1 MRADARAA
9 LPEEET
15 MALPDRWD
23 LEVDVAVLGSGATA
37 LTAAILASD
46 GGAEAALLERAET
59 VGGTTAL
66 SGGVLWLPNNHHM
79 AEAGIPDSREDALAY
94 LHSLSLGV
102 MDAELV
108 TAFVESGPE
117 MLRYLEE
124 NTPLALHVFEGYP
137 DYHPE
142 NPGGKP
148 EGGRSLDNELFP
160 FDELGPWAER
170 VNRQPGAVFLPG
182 TMLETDTIGL
192 DGIAPEV
199 LEARRARDM
208 RGTGQA
214 LAGSLL
220 KGCLDREIPI
230 HAETRA
236 RELLLDGGGAVV
248 GVRAERGGAEFLV
261 KARKAVV
268 IATGGFEWNRELINA
283 FLRGPMTAPTSTPEN
298 EGDGLLMAMGAG
310 AALGNM
316 SEAWWIPA
324 IHVPGDEMR
333 GQPYARLILMERTWP
348 RSIIVN
354 RAGKRFMNEAA
365 NYNAVGHAFHTFDP
379 NTFEFS
385 NLPAW
390 LIVDSAY
397 EFPIARHRV
406 GPQAPGWIRR
416 APALAAL
423 AAEIG
428 VDAAGL
434 EATVARFNEGV
445 ARGEDPEFQ
454 RGVSAYDSYNGD
466 RRREPPFTTLGPIDT
481 PPFYAAEIESG
492 ALGTKGGPRT
502 NARAQVL
509 RATGGVLAGLY
520 AVGNAMAGATGM
532 VYGGAGGTLGPG
544 MTFGYLA
551 GINAAREPDH
561 IA

>member
-1 MRADARAA
+1 MA
-9 LPEEET
+9 LPE
-15 MALPDRWD
+15 RWD
-23 LEVDVAVLGSGATA
+23 LEVDVAVLGSGASAT
-37 LTAAILASD
+37 TAAILAAD
-46 GGAEAALLERAET
+46 NGAEVALLERAET

-79 AEAGIPDSREDALAY
+79 AEAGIEDSREDALAY
-94 LHSLSLGV
+94 LNSLSLGM
-102 MDAELV
+102 MDDELV
-108 TAFVESGPE
+108 ETLIDTGPE
-117 MLRYLEE
+117 MLRYMEE
-124 NTPLALHVFEGYP
+124 NTPVSLHVFEGYP

-148 EGGRSLDNELFP
+148 EGGRSLDNDLFP
-160 FDELGPWAER
+160 FEELGPWADR
-170 VNRQPGAVFLPG
+170 INHQPDAVFFPA
-182 TMLETDTIGL
+182 TMLEIDTKRI
-192 DGIAPEV
+192 DDVPPDV
-199 LEARRARDM
+199 MEARKARDM
-208 RGTGQA
+208 RSTGQA
-214 LAGSLL
+214 LAGSLI
-220 KGCLDREIPI
+220 KGCLDREIPV
-230 HAETRA
+230 HTATRA
-236 RELLLDGGGAVV
+236 RELILDENDVVV
-248 GVRAERGGAEFLV
+248 GVRAERDGAAWFV

-268 IATGGFEWNRELINA
+268 IATGGFEWNEELVKA

-316 SEAWWIPA
+316 SEAWWIPG

-333 GQPYARLILMERTWP
+333 GRTFARLILAERTWP

-354 RAGKRFMNEAA
+354 RRGKRFMNEAA

-379 NTFEFS
+379 NTFEFI

-390 LIVDSAY
+390 LIVDSLY
-397 EFPIARHRV
+397 QPPIARHNV
-406 GPQAPGWIRR
+406 GPDAPDWIRR
-416 APALAAL
+416 ADTLAELAAQ
-423 AAEIG
+423 ID

-434 EATVARFNEGV
+434 EETVARFNEGV

-466 RRREPPFTTLGPIDT
+466 SLEKAPFTTLGPIEA
-481 PPFYAAEIESG
+481 PPYYAAQIESG
-492 ALGTKGGPRT
+492 ALGTKGGPKT
-502 NARAQVL
+502 NEKAQVL
-509 RATGGVLAGLY
+509 RATGGVIPGLY
-520 AVGNAMAGATGM
+520 AVGNAMAGVTAM

-544 MTFGYLA
+544 MTFGYIA

>member
-1 MRADARAA
+1 MA
-9 LPEEET
+9 LPE
-15 MALPDRWD
+15 RWD

-37 LTAAILASD
+37 LTAAILAND

-108 TAFVESGPE
+108 ATFVESGPA

-124 NTPLALHVFEGYP
+124 NTPLSMHVFEGYP

-148 EGGRSLDNELFP
+148 EGGRSLDNALFP
-160 FDELGPWAER
+160 FDELGPWADR
-170 VNRQPGAVFLPG
+170 VNRQPDAVFLPA
-182 TMLETDTIGL
+182 TMLEMDTIGL
-192 DGIAPEV
+192 DGIAPET
-199 LEARRARDM
+199 LAARRARDM

-220 KGCLDREIPI
+220 KGCLDREIPLYT
-230 HAETRA
+230 ETRA
-236 RELLLDGGGAVV
+236 RELLLDGSDAVV

-268 IATGGFEWNRELINA
+268 IATGGFEWNRGLINA

-333 GQPYARLILMERTWP
+333 RRPFARLILTERTWP

-379 NTFEFS
+379 NSFEFS

-397 EFPIARHRV
+397 ESPIARHRV
-406 GPQAPGWIRR
+406 GPQAPDWIRR
-416 APALAAL
+416 APTLAAL
-423 AAEIG
+423 AAGIG

-434 EATVARFNEGV
+434 EATVARFNAGV
-445 ARGEDPEFQ
+445 ARGEDAEFQ
-454 RGVSAYDSYNGD
+454 RGMSAYDSYNGD
-466 RRREPPFTTLGPIDT
+466 RRKAPPFTTLGPIDT

-509 RATGGVLAGLY
+509 RATGGVIAGLY

-551 GINAAREPDH
+551 GINAAGESDH

>member
-1 MRADARAA
+1 
-9 LPEEET
+9 
-15 MALPDRWD
+15 MALPQQWD
-23 LEVDVAVLGSGATA
+23 LEVDVAVLGSGASA
-37 LTAAILASD
+37 ATAAILASD
-46 GGAEAALLERAET
+46 GGAEVALLERADV

-66 SGGVLWLPNNHHM
+66 SGGVLWVPNNHHM
-79 AEAGIPDSREDALAY
+79 AEAGIEDSREDALAY
-94 LHSLSLGV
+94 LDSLSLGM
-102 MDAELV
+102 MDGELV
-108 TAFVESGPE
+108 ATLVDTGPE
-117 MLRYLEE
+117 MLRYMEE
-124 NTPLALHVFEGYP
+124 NTPVSLHVFEGYP

-148 EGGRSLDNELFP
+148 EGGRSLDNDLFP
-160 FDELGPWAER
+160 FEELGPWAER
-170 VNRQPGAVFLPG
+170 VNRQPDAVSFPA
-182 TMLETDTIGL
+182 TMLEIDTGRVAAI
-192 DGIAPEV
+192 PEEA

-208 RGTGQA
+208 RSTGQA

-220 KGCLDREIPI
+220 KGCLDREIPV
-230 HAETRA
+230 HTATRA
-236 RELLLDGGGAVV
+236 RELALDDGDAVV
-248 GVRAERGGAEFLV
+248 GVRAERDGADYWV

-268 IATGGFEWNRELINA
+268 IATGGFEWNRELVKA

-316 SEAWWIPA
+316 SEAWWIPG

-333 GQPYARLILMERTWP
+333 GREFARLILAERTWP

-354 RAGKRFMNEAA
+354 RTGRRFMNEAA

-390 LIVDSAY
+390 LIVDSQY
-397 EFPIARHRV
+397 EPPIARHRV
-406 GPQAPGWIRR
+406 GPDAPDWIRR
-416 APALAAL
+416 ADTLAAL
-423 AAEIG
+423 AAGIG

-434 EATVARFNEGV
+434 EETVARFNEGV

-466 RRREPPFTTLGPIDT
+466 KRRAPPFTTLGPIDA
-481 PPFYAAEIESG
+481 PPYYAAQIESG

-509 RATGGVLAGLY
+509 RATGGVIPGLY

-544 MTFGYLA
+544 MTFGYIA
-551 GINAAREPDH
+551 GRNAAREPDH